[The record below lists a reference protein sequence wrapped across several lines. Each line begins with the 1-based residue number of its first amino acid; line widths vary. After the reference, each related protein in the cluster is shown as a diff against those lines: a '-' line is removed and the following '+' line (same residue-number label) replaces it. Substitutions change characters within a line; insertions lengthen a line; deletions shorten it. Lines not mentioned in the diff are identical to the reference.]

1 MKPVFSASRKINL
14 GCTVNRCS
22 GSPTVLKNV
31 LNQNRKL
38 KHVA

>member
-1 MKPVFSASRKINL
+1 MRVFFSAPRKISV

-31 LNQNRKL
+31 LDKKRKI
-38 KHVA
+38 KNVA